1 MEVVILPI
9 ICSGSLEKNLH
20 ADGFADVW
28 KGADLLNSI
37 QDIWNMV
44 LERMRSELYETTINT
59 WFDEVTPVALEGDT
73 LILHCPNDFK
83 RSTIEDRFLGNIAGA

>member
-9 ICSGSLEKNLH
+9 ICSGSLERNLR
-20 ADGFADVW
+20 ADGFADAWIGLADAW
-28 KGADLLNSI
+28 KGADFLNSI

-44 LERMRSELYETTINT
+44 LDRMRTELYETTINT
-59 WFDEVTPVALEGDT
+59 WFDEVTPVAVEGDT

-83 RSTIEDRFLGNIAGA
+83 RSTI